1 MKKNISYE
9 KNRVD
14 DTVSALLESLPDA
27 VYLIDLKG
35 FILNTNTLFA
45 AQFGKHPQECI
56 GINVYDLIMNVLQ
69 LPELAAYHREKCQEV
84 LRTGKRVVFADEKDV
99 RKVTISP
106 VLIAEGEISRL
117 LITIQNISEQKRI
130 DKELQKERALKTALL
145 DSIPCSAII
154 FDADLRIIVRNKY
167 AEGLLFCSTDTAR
180 LRVTANDF
188 FGSQDMGF
196 LRKKFMETITSG
208 IEYNK
213 VIKVYPQGG
222 TEPLWLLTKTS
233 RIFIEGKPCA
243 VSIGVDISERKRIE
257 TELINNRNRLHQAME
272 AAHAGAW
279 EWDLK
284 TDEVIWSDEIWSLY
298 GLERVD
304 QKPTFQLWSDTIHPD
319 DRESAIQ
326 SISRAA
332 RNETELSVEFRVLYS
347 DGSVHWLMSRGKP
360 LFDNNGSATHYIGTI
375 IDITERKKMELE
387 LIESKL
393 RYSYALDAAQS
404 GIWEW
409 NVKTDELSW
418 SEQVWGL
425 YGLKV
430 NSLPLNNQLCVD
442 TIYPDDREMVSWIIR
457 DAVSNGI
464 AASLEYRT
472 CHPDGS
478 VHWLTSR
485 GMPLHDA
492 KGQVTRYIGTII
504 DITERKQIEAN
515 LRESKERLTFA
526 LEATSTG
533 VWEWDVAEDK
543 VIWTDNIWKLYGLE
557 KNSLPHTHRLCESN
571 IHPDDRDLVFEQVM
585 AAASKEIEIHIEYRV
600 CHKDGSIHWLRCQ
613 GLPQHND
620 VGRLK
625 CYIGTVTDITRR
637 RELLNEIVAGK
648 TMLSQALQA
657 ARAGVWEWNLK
668 TGENIWSDETWQLYG
683 QEKDGR
689 RASFDLWL
697 NTIHPD
703 DRGMTAETVSMAAEN
718 ETDLTVE
725 YRILYVDGSVH
736 WLMSRGKPFYD
747 NTGKADRYIGTI
759 IDITARKEIEEEYRR
774 SRERLNFVL
783 ENSHVG
789 VWDLNLQ
796 HGTTTRTIEHARI
809 FGYETIPPVW
819 TLEKFYDHVI
829 PEDRAKIQALIK
841 SAIEKK
847 KKYFFECRIHA
858 ANGELRWIWVAG
870 AFKLGIHGESNH
882 VVGVVRDI
890 TAQKTAE
897 QEIIDGKATLNAAIE
912 SMNDAVFISDVEGNF
927 IEFNSAFA
935 KFHKFKDKQE
945 CLKSLSDYP
954 AILDV
959 YMTNGELA
967 PLEQWAVPRALQGEV
982 ISRAEYTLHRKDT
995 GETWVGSYNF
1005 APIRNHEDK
1014 IFGSV
1019 VTARDVTQQKRIQT
1033 ALRESELKFRT
1044 IFDYSPVAIAIRD
1057 VKDAILFD
1065 VNVSWERI
1073 FGYTKEEVV
1082 GRDVRELGLYLENEE
1097 YERNVKTLNQHG
1109 KILNKPIQF
1118 RNKSGEVIHVL
1129 YSVQFITLNN
1139 KACILVMITD
1149 ITVQALQQISIERL
1163 EQTVSDRTQQLKEEV
1178 KRLNSFLHMISHEYR
1193 TPLAIIRGNLDLIE
1207 LKNKHLNCSNPVE
1220 MTKIRRA
1227 IDRLVEVMEESMHE
1241 SRIFT
1246 TKGVLPL
1253 KHFQLSAVI
1262 TSQVESFQAMWPDQ
1276 AIHYAE
1282 NLEACEIFGD
1292 PSQLKL
1298 AIFNLL
1304 DNSRKYSPSH
1314 APIEIDCRIE
1324 GDNAVVRIRNQGT
1337 SISKGEA
1344 EGLFEKYKRGRNSM
1358 NTGGAGLGLWM
1369 VKNIIKAHNGQI
1381 SLEGIV
1387 SGVEVTIRLP
1397 LFQQAH

>member
-69 LPELAAYHREKCQEV
+69 LPELAVYHREKCQEV

-213 VIKVYPQGG
+213 VIKVFPQGG
-222 TEPLWLLTKTS
+222 TEPLWLLTNTS

-243 VSIGVDISERKRIE
+243 VSIGVDISNRKRIE

-360 LFDNNGSATHYIGTI
+360 LFDNNGSTTHYIGTI

-504 DITERKQIEAN
+504 DITERKKIETE
-515 LRESKERLTFA
+515 LLERKKRMTFA
-526 LEATSTG
+526 LEATNTG
-533 VWEWDVAEDK
+533 VWEWDVIADK
-543 VIWTDNIWKLYGLE
+543 VTWTDNVWKLYGLE
-557 KNSLPHTHRLCESN
+557 PNSKPATHKLCESN

-585 AAASKEIEIHIEYRV
+585 AAASKEIEINIEYRV
-600 CHKDGSIHWLRCQ
+600 CYKDGSIHWLMCK
-613 GLPQHND
+613 GLPRYNADGQ
-620 VGRLK
+620 LK
-625 CYIGTVTDITRR
+625 SYIGTVTDITSRK
-637 RELLNEIVAGK
+637 ELLNQLLEGQTRLA
-648 TMLSQALQA
+648 QALDA
-657 ARAGVWEWNLK
+657 ARAGIWEWNLK
-668 TGENIWSDETWQLYG
+668 TGANIWSEETWGLYG
-683 QEKDGR
+683 LEK
-689 RASFDLWL
+689 ACSTPSFDLWAE
-697 NTIHPD
+697 TIHPD
-703 DRGMTAETVSMAAEN
+703 DREMAIQAVSSAADN
-718 ETDLTVE
+718 ESELYVE
-725 YRILYVDGSVH
+725 YRISNNTGSER
-736 WLMSRGKPFYD
+736 WLLSRGRPIYD
-747 NTGKADRYIGTI
+747 RYGCVERYIGTI
-759 IDITARKEIEEEYRR
+759 IDITERKAIEEKLIR
-774 SRERLNFVL
+774 SQERLNFIL
-783 ENSHVG
+783 ENSHIG
-789 VWDLNLQ
+789 VWDWNLNDN
-796 HGTTTRTIEHARI
+796 TTARTLEHARI
-809 FGYETIPPVW
+809 FGYETISQVW
-819 TLEKFYDHVI
+819 SLEKFLDHII
-829 PEDRAKIQALIK
+829 PEDRVGTKTFIK

-847 KKYFFECRIHA
+847 EKYAFECRIHSA
-858 ANGELRWIWVAG
+858 KGDLRWIRVTG
-870 AFKLGIHGESNH
+870 AFKHDKNSKSSHVLGI
-882 VVGVVRDI
+882 VQDI
-890 TAQKTAE
+890 TEQK
-897 QEIIDGKATLNAAIE
+897 L
-912 SMNDAVFISDVEGNF
+912 V
-927 IEFNSAFA
+927 
-935 KFHKFKDKQE
+935 
-945 CLKSLSDYP
+945 
-954 AILDV
+954 
-959 YMTNGELA
+959 
-967 PLEQWAVPRALQGEV
+967 
-982 ISRAEYTLHRKDT
+982 
-995 GETWVGSYNF
+995 
-1005 APIRNHEDK
+1005 
-1014 IFGSV
+1014 
-1019 VTARDVTQQKRIQT
+1019 QT
-1033 ALRESELKFRT
+1033 ALRESELQFRT
-1044 IFDYSPVAIAIRD
+1044 IFDHSPIAIAIRD
-1057 VKDAILFD
+1057 ILDDKLFD
-1065 VNVSWERI
+1065 VNDAWERI
-1073 FGYTKEEVV
+1073 LGYTKEEVI
-1082 GRDVRELGLYLENEE
+1082 GRSLKELQLYIKNEDYETDVAMLNE
-1097 YERNVKTLNQHG
+1097 QG
-1109 KILNKPIQF
+1109 KIINKASHF
-1118 RNKSGEVIHVL
+1118 RKKNGEIVYVL
-1129 YSVQFITLNN
+1129 YSEDQITLND
-1139 KACILVMITD
+1139 KECVLVMMMDMTLQE
-1149 ITVQALQQISIERL
+1149 VQQVSIERL
-1163 EQTVSDRTQQLKEEV
+1163 EQIVADRTHQLKEEV

-1207 LKNKHLNCSNPVE
+1207 LKNKHSNCVNQVE

-1241 SRIFT
+1241 NRLFT
-1246 TKGVLPL
+1246 SMNVLPL
-1253 KHFQLSAVI
+1253 KSFQLAPVI
-1262 TSQVESFQAMWPDQ
+1262 ISQVHSFMAMWPDQ
-1276 AIHYAE
+1276 AVHYSE
-1282 NLEACEIFGD
+1282 NLEECEIIGD

-1298 AIFNLL
+1298 AIFNLF
-1304 DNSRKYSPSH
+1304 DNARKYSSPDS
-1314 APIEIDCRIE
+1314 PIELDCYLE
-1324 GDNAVVRIRNQGT
+1324 GDNAVI
-1337 SISKGEA
+1337 SITNYGKPIKKGEA
-1344 EGLFEKYKRGRNSM
+1344 EVLFEKYNRGSNSM

-1369 VKNIIKAHNGQI
+1369 VKNIIEEHNGQV
-1381 SLEGIV
+1381 SLKGIA
-1387 SGVEVTIRLP
+1387 SGVKATILLP
-1397 LFQQAH
+1397 LFHRAH